1 MLLFWLQFIEQ
12 AATAAAAAQARAAA
26 PPCPPVA
33 LTPPFQIVCVGAG
46 MDSSFFALHAELPL
60 DLAQRLR
67 YFEVDFKEVRAQGVR
82 RVLLWG

>member
-1 MLLFWLQFIEQ
+1 
-12 AATAAAAAQARAAA
+12 
-26 PPCPPVA
+26 
-33 LTPPFQIVCVGAG
+33 